1 VYIPNTKTNTSV
13 VFRTDCWMLLWGFR
27 LAGAENQVRRAQ
39 EQLGGAFASIQIY
52 FSSFLLLN
60 SLFEK
65 VHL

>member
-39 EQLGGAFASIQIY
+39 EQLG
-52 FSSFLLLN
+52 SFRQHPN
-60 SLFEK
+60 LFFFFFF
-65 VHL
+65 LFFFI

>member
-1 VYIPNTKTNTSV
+1 
-13 VFRTDCWMLLWGFR
+13 MGFR